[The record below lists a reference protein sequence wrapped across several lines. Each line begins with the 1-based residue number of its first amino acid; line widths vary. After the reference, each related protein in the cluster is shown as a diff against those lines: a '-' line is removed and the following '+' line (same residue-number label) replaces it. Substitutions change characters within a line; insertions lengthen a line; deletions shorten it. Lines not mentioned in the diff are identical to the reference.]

1 MHKYGSKFVMELKS
15 GTTLHN
21 SNASSFSFF
30 TFPNVVVS
38 KFEKR
43 SEIPRVE
50 DIWIPKA
57 YISPNCCIRFFI
69 LGIEILL
76 QEEDR
81 ILKVEVGGGTSRLIS
96 WRHCLKSNEGLN
108 GN

>member
-50 DIWIPKA
+50 DI
-57 YISPNCCIRFFI
+57 
-69 LGIEILL
+69 
-76 QEEDR
+76 
-81 ILKVEVGGGTSRLIS
+81 
-96 WRHCLKSNEGLN
+96 
-108 GN
+108 